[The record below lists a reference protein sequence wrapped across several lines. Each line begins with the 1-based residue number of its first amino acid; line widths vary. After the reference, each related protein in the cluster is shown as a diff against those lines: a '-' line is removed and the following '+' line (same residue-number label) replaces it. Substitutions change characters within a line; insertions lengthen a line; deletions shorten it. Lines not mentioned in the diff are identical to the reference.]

1 MNDYKQTSPID
12 FTIIF
17 VVVAFGIISCYTLY
31 TINPYLGAV
40 EQGSYMKQIV
50 WYVIGAVGAGFMMIL
65 DYDRLHQIV
74 WAIYGFGV
82 TMLLMIFFKFPPG
95 IVHYSGGAW
104 SWFKFPGIGTIQ
116 PSEFMK
122 VFLVIT
128 LAHVIVRHNEKNT
141 IKTIKSDLLL
151 LLKIVILAI
160 IPMALIAV
168 QPDLGTFLV
177 LASITGFMILISG
190 IQWRILL
197 SILSSILLV
206 VGVVALMFIFNFT
219 KVTTFLEESVFAHVD
234 SRFYG
239 WLQPEKYEQSAGLQ
253 LIKSITAIGSGQ
265 LTGKGPGNFEVMV
278 PERHTDMI
286 FTAISEQ
293 FGFVG
298 SSIVVTLFFL
308 LVYRMIQIALESND
322 AFGSYLIV
330 GVVAMIVFQVFQN
343 IGMSIQLLPITG
355 LPLPFLSYG
364 GSSTLAYL
372 LAIGIVLNIKSRT
385 RTYMFE

>member
-1 MNDYKQTSPID
+1 MNDNQQSSPID

-17 VVVAFGIISCYTLY
+17 VVIAFGIISCYTLY
-31 TINPYLGAV
+31 TVNPYLGV
-40 EQGSYMKQIV
+40 VDQGAYMKQIV
-50 WYVIGAVGAGFMMIL
+50 WYVLGSIGAAIVMIV
-65 DYDRLHQIV
+65 DYDRLNQIV
-74 WAIYGFGV
+74 WGLYGFGV
-82 TMLLMIFFKFPPG
+82 LMLVMIFLNIPPG
-95 IVHYSGGAW
+95 IVHESGGAV

-122 VFLVIT
+122 VFLVIA
-128 LAHVIVRHNEKNT
+128 LAHVIVRHNEKNRSRT
-141 IKTIKSDLLL
+141 VKTDLIL
-151 LLKIVILAI
+151 LLKIFGLAI
-160 IPMALIAV
+160 VPMGLIAV

-177 LASITGFMILISG
+177 LASITGFMILVSG

-197 SILSSILLV
+197 SILSSILLM
-206 VGVVALMFIFNFT
+206 VGVVALMFVFNFS

-253 LIKSITAIGSGQ
+253 LLKSITAIGSGQ
-265 LTGKGPGNFEVMV
+265 LTGKGVGNFEVTV

-308 LVYRMIQIALESND
+308 LLYRMIQIAFESND

-330 GVVAMIVFQVFQN
+330 GIVAMIAF
-343 IGMSIQLLPITG
+343 
-355 LPLPFLSYG
+355 
-364 GSSTLAYL
+364 
-372 LAIGIVLNIKSRT
+372 
-385 RTYMFE
+385 